1 MFLDGL
7 RKATVTPEELIF
19 GRLRWFFFFF
29 SFQNGCWFSLVF
41 KMGFNNDEALV
52 TD

>member
-29 SFQNGCWFSLVF
+29 SVF
-41 KMGFNNDEALV
+41 RMVAGFL
-52 TD
+52 